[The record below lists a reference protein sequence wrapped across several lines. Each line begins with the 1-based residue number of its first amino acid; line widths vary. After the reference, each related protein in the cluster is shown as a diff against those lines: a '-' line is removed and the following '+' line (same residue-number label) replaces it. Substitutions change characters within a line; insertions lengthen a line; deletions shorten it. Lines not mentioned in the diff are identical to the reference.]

1 MSSAP
6 MKRPEAAEI
15 HGAVEV
21 LRRRR
26 QRRYNLLK
34 LLAVIA
40 MVIALLTAVAGTVAF
55 PMVLTR
61 DCANP
66 AMDKDAVV
74 LVNLLDKPDQPGDVA
89 AAYEPAY
96 SADTFYGYATRLEE
110 TAPAGTLGT
119 VWLQVWPTFSLV
131 K

>member
-6 MKRPEAAEI
+6 VKRPDATEI

-21 LRRRR
+21 LRHR
-26 QRRYNLLK
+26 QKRWYRLLK
-34 LLAVIA
+34 LLAVCMAI
-40 MVIALLTAVAGTVAF
+40 IALLTAVAGTVAF

-61 DCANP
+61 DCDDP
-66 AMDKDAVV
+66 AMPKEAVI
-74 LVNLLDKPDQPGDVA
+74 LVNLLDKPDQPGGVA

-96 SADTFYGYATRLEE
+96 SANTFYGYVTRVEE
-110 TAPAGTLGT
+110 TTPAGTLGT
-119 VWLQVWPTFSLV
+119 VWLQVCPSFSLV

>member
-1 MSSAP
+1 MSSTP
-6 MKRPEAAEI
+6 MKRPDAAEI

-21 LRRRR
+21 LRRRQ
-26 QRRYNLLK
+26 QRLYTLLK
-34 LLAVIA
+34 LLAVCAAI
-40 MVIALLTAVAGTVAF
+40 IALVTAVAGTVAY
-55 PMVLTR
+55 PMILTR
-61 DCANP
+61 ECADP
-66 AMDKDAVV
+66 AMAKEAVV

-96 SADTFYGYATRLEE
+96 SADTFYGYVTRLEE